1 MRRAADLDSNSP
13 ARRKFFYVRQ
23 KPEPAASA
31 ILMSTSTDQPE
42 RIAEILREIITLSET
57 RYRKSE
63 VENQQSLESQ
73 GDDGIDLQRPP
84 RREIARGQGG
94 DCEEE
99 GNAKENDRIARIHSV
114 EKSAGES
121 G

>member
-13 ARRKFFYVRQ
+13 ARCKFFYVRQ

-73 GDDGIDLQRPP
+73 GNDGIDLQRPP
-84 RREIARGQGG
+84 RREIACGQGG
-94 DCEEE
+94 DCEQE
-99 GNAKENDRIARIHSV
+99 GNAKENDRIARINSV